1 MRNLKLFATVLF
13 VAVLLVGVV
22 ILLRPTSTQNDTS
35 VTTTQVANQQL
46 VASNSISIDP
56 PKKRVRVGN
65 TPLFMDANKKVVR
78 TPLKAKSSAINNQT
92 SNKIQ
97 GKSKRKVIQKQSN
110 K

>member
-35 VTTTQVANQQL
+35 VTKTTQVTNQQL
-46 VASNSISIDP
+46 AVSSSIDP

-65 TPLFMDANKKVVR
+65 TPLFMNADRKVIR
-78 TPLKAKSSAINNQT
+78 TPLKLKSSTTNNQT
-92 SNKIQ
+92 SNKVQ
-97 GKSKRKVIQKQSN
+97 GKSKRKVIQNQSN